1 MEPPHLP
8 PPPGVGPSEGTCS
21 QLQTKGE
28 PFGQCSHFQ
37 GGRGG
42 VTGDRRDFSPR
53 SCEGP
58 LQWTPGPPGRA
69 GAPGRKALPARW
81 ETLELRAPGGG
92 PGSPGPQQ
100 DGGVPLSRRT
110 RAGAQREGAALP
122 EGARPAPEHRPCSP
136 LARGRRCKC
145 ERGSGRATPPSPSR
159 PSAPSRP
166 ARQPS
171 PVSASGSGSGRG
183 SGPSPAVGPPL
194 VL

>member
-21 QLQTKGE
+21 QLQIKGE
-28 PFGQCSHFQ
+28 LFGQ
-37 GGRGG
+37 GGGG

-100 DGGVPLSRRT
+100 DGGAPLSRRT
-110 RAGAQREGAALP
+110 RAGAQREGAAHP

-145 ERGSGRATPPSPSR
+145 ERGSGRATPPSSSR

-166 ARQPS
+166 LPARPADLVPS
-171 PVSASGSGSGRG
+171 PPPAPARG
-183 SGPSPAVGPPL
+183 SGPSPAVRPPL